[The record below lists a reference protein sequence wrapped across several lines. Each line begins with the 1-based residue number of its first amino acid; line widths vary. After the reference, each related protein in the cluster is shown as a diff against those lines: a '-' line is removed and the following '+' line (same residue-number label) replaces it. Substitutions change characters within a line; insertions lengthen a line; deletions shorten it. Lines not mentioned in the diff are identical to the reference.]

1 MGRREDTSPRRPVPC
16 GLDGC
21 DGTIWFRPVIN
32 QAGHKP
38 RLMPLDAEPDP
49 DGNVAAHPGQPW
61 EPARVVQPG
70 DPLREG
76 ERRFR
81 THFETCASP
90 DAFRKRSKPAARPR
104 PVREPGQ
111 PAQPALFPSTE
122 GLQ

>member
-1 MGRREDTSPRRPVPC
+1 MGKREETSPRHPVPC

-21 DGTIWFRPVIN
+21 EGRIWFRAVIN

-38 RLMPLDAEPDP
+38 RSMPLDAQPD
-49 DGNVAAHPGQPW
+49 DGGNVAAHPGQAW
-61 EPARVVQPG
+61 EPGRLIAPG
-70 DPLREG
+70 EPVPAG
-76 ERRFR
+76 WRRFR

-90 DAFRKRSKPAARPR
+90 DAFRKRSKPARPR
-104 PVREPGQ
+104 PVREPDQ